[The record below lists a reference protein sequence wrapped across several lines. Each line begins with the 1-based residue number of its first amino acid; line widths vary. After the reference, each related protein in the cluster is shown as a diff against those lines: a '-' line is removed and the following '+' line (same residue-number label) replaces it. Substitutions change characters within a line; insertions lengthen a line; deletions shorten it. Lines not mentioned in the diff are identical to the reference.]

1 MRRRE
6 LTLALGTL
14 AAGSVLGVPRR
25 ADAFGDEG
33 AFNPRILLTGSS
45 RWEGQRRTAPGR
57 WSWELSRRT
66 SAPSKLVPGTVRA
79 DASALLAEPFVIW
92 SGEGSITPLSSREIE
107 GLRRFLLTG
116 GLLFVDDA
124 APESGLFG
132 KEARREVGRVL
143 EDAVVMALPANHVL
157 YHSFYLLD
165 RPLGRVEGP
174 KAMDGIVRGGV
185 AQVIFSSHDLLG
197 ALARDASGLS
207 SLAVTPGG
215 DQQRERA
222 TRLAVNLAMYVLCS
236 TYKDDQVHAPHL
248 MRRRAGVPTLP

>member
-1 MRRRE
+1 M
-6 LTLALGTL
+6 
-14 AAGSVLGVPRR
+14 
-25 ADAFGDEG
+25 
-33 AFNPRILLTGSS
+33 LLTGSS
-45 RWEGQRRTAPGR
+45 RWEGTRRTAPGR

-66 SAPSKLVPGTVRA
+66 SAPAKLVPGTVRA

-92 SGEGSITPLSSREIE
+92 SGEGSVTPLTFREVE
-107 GLRRFLLTG
+107 GLRRFILTG

-124 APESGLFG
+124 APETGVFG

-143 EDAVVMALPANHVL
+143 EDAIVMPLPANHVV

-165 RPLGRVEGP
+165 RPVGRVEGP
-174 KAMDGIVRGGV
+174 KAMDGIVRGGL

-197 ALARDASGLS
+197 ALARDGSGLS

-222 TRLAVNLAMYVLCS
+222 VRLAVNLAMYLLCS

-248 MRRRAGVPTLP
+248 MRRRAGAAALP